1 MLVIVLA
8 GLPCFWFS
16 WHTRV
21 SFTSS
26 LFNTFDASL
35 YVLFQSLDSSCSFL
49 SKHPKVSVSV
59 QLPKTTADSVL
70 SWNTDATNYLRLK
83 VQFDSNIAI
92 VLFIIKYFVDSWVW
106 WTWEMDNG
114 DCWFQDRLRTLM
126 SMVHSVEKMEKL
138 LGISSS
144 HGPAERS
151 TQYSRL
157 STCLLVDLHVY
168 LQCIVR
174 LSVQNR

>member
-1 MLVIVLA
+1 
-8 GLPCFWFS
+8 
-16 WHTRV
+16 
-21 SFTSS
+21 
-26 LFNTFDASL
+26 
-35 YVLFQSLDSSCSFL
+35 
-49 SKHPKVSVSV
+49 
-59 QLPKTTADSVL
+59 
-70 SWNTDATNYLRLK
+70 
-83 VQFDSNIAI
+83 
-92 VLFIIKYFVDSWVW
+92 
-106 WTWEMDNG
+106 MDNG